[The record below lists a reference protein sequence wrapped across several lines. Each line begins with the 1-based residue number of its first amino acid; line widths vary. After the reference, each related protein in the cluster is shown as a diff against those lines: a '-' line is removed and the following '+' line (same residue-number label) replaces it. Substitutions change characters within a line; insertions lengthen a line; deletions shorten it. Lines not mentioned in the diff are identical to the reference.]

1 MTASRGLAHGLNV
14 TNPSRSTGGNGH
26 RAVGLTF
33 RFSLFGRNDPL
44 NANIRGD
51 QIVALD
57 RPDIFL
63 AGDLALRRAAGRAYG
78 FDHLPTEDEM
88 VQLAERWRPH
98 RSLAVSYLFASEY
111 EAQP

>member
-1 MTASRGLAHGLNV
+1 M
-14 TNPSRSTGGNGH
+14 
-26 RAVGLTF
+26 
-33 RFSLFGRNDPL
+33 
-44 NANIRGD
+44 
-51 QIVALD
+51 ALD

-88 VQLAERWRPH
+88 VQLADRWRPY

-111 EAQP
+111 EKGT